1 MIAIP
6 GNSGSHIEVAGC
18 DGDLRVIKTFPPNHV
33 KRMIS
38 QASKLRRPLPAGM
51 RFPSVLE
58 VDQTAGRIV
67 MDYVP
72 GDDMISLASWSAP
85 SRFQWAIREVSS
97 WVMSSISMCSH
108 APFPRD
114 RWREKLL
121 SVVSATAVQS
131 PVLYDPVSR
140 LASGMSDFSPA
151 TVQSG
156 WCHGDLSLSNMI
168 VEADRVCLIDPID
181 SPIDTPI
188 EDAAKLLL
196 DLDTCW
202 SLSRCG
208 LCVDDVKVRIRFQH
222 AAAEIREKMAHLSE
236 PHTVEMFRRMCLIRL
251 APYCQDDS
259 SVSFMKREIGALL

>member
-1 MIAIP
+1 MV
-6 GNSGSHIEVAGC
+6 ER
-18 DGDLRVIKTFPPNHV
+18 DGALRVVKTFPPDHE

-38 QASKLRRPLPAGM
+38 QARKMGRPLPAGI
-51 RFPSVLE
+51 RFPIVLE
-58 VDQTAGRIV
+58 VDQGAGRIV

-72 GDDMISLASWSAP
+72 GDDMVSLASWSAP
-85 SRFQWAIREVSS
+85 RRFQWAMSEVSS
-97 WVMSSISMCSH
+97 WVVSSISACSH

-114 RWREKLL
+114 RWREKIR
-121 SVVSATAVQS
+121 SVVSATAAQS
-131 PVLYDPVSR
+131 PDLHDPVSR
-140 LASGMSDFSPA
+140 LASAMSDFSPA
-151 TVQSG
+151 MVQTG

-181 SPIDTPI
+181 APIDTPL

-208 LCVDDVKVRIRFQH
+208 LSVDDVKVRIRFQH
-222 AAAEIREKMAHLSE
+222 AAAEIRDRLSHLVE
-236 PHTVEMFRRMCLIRL
+236 PRTVEMFRRMCLIRM